1 MGNLK
6 IRNKFPRFI
15 DRSIVIW
22 IWSLVSIRY
31 STLNAHLFYGL
42 AMAHML
48 TQRCIVQFLC
58 SLFQTKT
65 ALFADHANFIKV
77 SIFFIFILFLNRNCL
92 LFIFFILNSNFNLI
106 LLIRVRKIIYNY
118 EVDAIIFILL
128 FG

>member
-6 IRNKFPRFI
+6 IRNKFSRFI
-15 DRSIVIW
+15 DCSIIIR

-48 TQRCIVQFLC
+48 TQRRIIQFFSC
-58 SLFQTKT
+58 MFQTKT
-65 ALFADHANFIKV
+65 ALLAYHAYFVKI
-77 SIFFIFILFLNRNCL
+77 SIFFIFILFLNRNRL

-106 LLIRVRKIIYNY
+106 LLIGVRKIIYNY